1 MLKYTHKAMNRL
13 PTSYCYPSERL
24 QQERREFH
32 SEYSHESAVQAIKNY
47 ANDMYAA
54 DVAEQEALT
63 DRAYRIHDYM
73 NVFAGNIMPK
83 EALDIGM
90 LYVIDRDADK
100 SDIHRQRAA
109 TAHIEYLTAPHTRP
123 GLDIYMPAIL
133 NDMRYIDAY
142 AQHYTHD
149 DIYIQ
154 HTNGNGNAWDKA
166 ATPARIEDMAEVAS
180 RVNIESVLL
189 KSAVCLD
196 ALVTNAHKVILHGA
210 DPSNK
215 DTTALDH
222 VIEAETF
229 YGPICEVL
237 GFDGLAMEL
246 RSQAKQL
253 RFIQQGNI
261 DVVLQSHEYLHSI
274 QGAGPREFF
283 GCLVDGEDKMA
294 LSSAVN
300 NPQYLLQGDLPYESV
315 QLGEFALDLGDDRP
329 IVGNWREKSVGSLVD
344 KLLRD
349 SQYTGEAPMDI
360 FGGTV
365 ISETIDD
372 MAVDFTRLVQRA
384 CESEKLQLQK
394 APSKEKAIIVQ
405 GDDEYTAQ
413 VCKYLSPEFIDEN
426 IQIIPKKGF
435 RVAKFTCI
443 TQESRLPVELQ
454 FLTKQDRQDARRGET
469 AHILYKFETD
479 GNFYSKEQR
488 KAAAQL
494 LEGLY
499 RRKRHMIDHAGEL
512 SANPDSIIRS
522 QRDAQTWYM
531 IDNLQ

>member
-1 MLKYTHKAMNRL
+1 MNRL
-13 PTSYCYPSERL
+13 PTSYRYPSVRL
-24 QQERREFH
+24 QQEQREFH
-32 SEYSHESAVQAIKNY
+32 AEYSYQAALQAVEGY
-47 ANDMYAA
+47 ANDMYANT
-54 DVAEQEALT
+54 AERELLIDSAH
-63 DRAYRIHDYM
+63 RVRDYM
-73 NVFAGNIMPK
+73 NVFAGNVMPK

-100 SDIHRQRAA
+100 SDMHSQRAA
-109 TAHIEYLTAPHTRP
+109 TARTEYLTAPHTRP
-123 GLDIYMPAIL
+123 GLEAYMPAIL

-149 DIYIQ
+149 EVYIQ
-154 HTNGNGNAWDKA
+154 HTNGNGDAWNKA
-166 ATPARIEDMAEVAS
+166 AAPARIEDMAEVAD

-189 KSAVCLD
+189 KSVVCLD
-196 ALVTNAHKVILHGA
+196 ALVSDGRQVVLQGA
-210 DPSNK
+210 MRPGE
-215 DTTALDH
+215 DTAALNN

-253 RFIQQGNI
+253 RFVQQGNTET
-261 DVVLQSHEYLHSI
+261 VLRAHEYLHSI
-274 QGAGPREFF
+274 QGAGAREFF
-283 GCLVDGEDKMA
+283 ACLVDDEEHMA

-300 NPQYLLQGDLPYESV
+300 PPQYLAQGEIPYESV

-365 ISETIDD
+365 ISETIED
-372 MAVDFTRLVQRA
+372 MAIDFTRLVQRA
-384 CESEKLQLQK
+384 RESDMLQLQK

-426 IQIIPKKGF
+426 VQIIPKDGF
-435 RVAKFTCI
+435 RVAKFTCL
-443 TQESRLPVELQ
+443 TYDSQLPVELQ

-488 KAAAQL
+488 KAAAKL

-499 RRKRHMIDHAGEL
+499 RRKRHMIDHVGEL

-531 IDNLQ
+531 IDSLQ